1 MLWIREEGGLAP
13 QEAVDMAKAAARE
26 FGVPLGI
33 LLGSCECETDFRL
46 GLVSSAGA
54 VGPLQF
60 LPGYAADY
68 YRYAGFVFDLEGWDA
83 LRGAA
88 AVFLTYATWGRER
101 HGLQGEDAWRF
112 AVSAHRYGQNS
123 QTCLD
128 RENRRVLDVEAHMR
142 RNGLWYG
149 VQEDGGGQA
158 EADGGEQ
165 TEAAQTA
172 AQAAA
177 WTLDKLGCR
186 YSQADRLEA
195 DAFDCSSLVARAYA
209 AQGVVWGCQGAPV
222 PSSNREVYD
231 DHFRLLWPESYD
243 KIGQSLGGK
252 EVLDLAKQPGDLQ
265 FLCTDSSTGRSN
277 RITHVAM
284 VANDESIVH
293 ARGKAYGVRLDG
305 RGLYA
310 GKVCALTRYDPE
322 APLRRG
328 MQGGRV
334 KALQHALNARGAA
347 LEEDGIYGEKTAQ
360 AYTKHL
366 GTAGPETPETPVAQV
381 EITGERVNLR
391 AGPGTEYPVLD
402 TLRAGELL
410 ALVDTEGWRTV
421 LRDGVLAYVSKA
433 YSREVR
439 PT

>member
-1 MLWIREEGGLAP
+1 MEWMLEHGKLAP
-13 QEAVDMAKAAARE
+13 QEAVDVAEAAAKE

-33 LLGSCECETDFRL
+33 LLGTCECETDFRL

-54 VGPLQF
+54 VGPCQF
-60 LPGYAADY
+60 LPKYAADY

-88 AVFLTYATWGRER
+88 AVFLTYASWGRER

-128 RENRRVLDVEAHMR
+128 RQNKRVMDIEAHMR
-142 RNGLWYG
+142 RNGLWY
-149 VQEDGGGQA
+149 DGDTEAGDA
-158 EADGGEQ
+158 EQG
-165 TEAAQTA
+165 EAAQIA
-172 AQAAA
+172 AQAVA
-177 WTLDKLGCR
+177 WALDKLGCR
-186 YSQADRLEA
+186 YSQADRLEE

-222 PSSNREVYD
+222 PTSNREVYD

-284 VANDESIVH
+284 VANGESIVH
-293 ARGKAYGVRLDG
+293 ARGKAYGVRLDE

-322 APLRRG
+322 APLRQG

-360 AYTKHL
+360 AYAKHL
-366 GTAGPETPETPVAQV
+366 GTAGPETPETPAAQV

-391 AGPGTEYPVLD
+391 AGPGTDYPVLD

-433 YSREVR
+433 YSREVK
-439 PT
+439 PS

>member
-1 MLWIREEGGLAP
+1 MEWMLEHGKLAP
-13 QEAVDMAKAAARE
+13 QEAVDVAEAAAKE

-33 LLGSCECETDFRL
+33 LLSSCECETDFRL

-54 VGPLQF
+54 VGPMQF

-88 AVFLTYATWGRER
+88 AVFLTYASWGRER

-128 RENRRVLDVEAHMR
+128 RQNKRVMDIEAHMR
-142 RNGLWYG
+142 RNGLWY
-149 VQEDGGGQA
+149 DGDTEAGDA
-158 EADGGEQ
+158 EQG
-165 TEAAQTA
+165 EAAQTA
-172 AQAAA
+172 AQAVA
-177 WTLDKLGCR
+177 WALDKLGCR
-186 YSQADRLEA
+186 YSQADRLEE

-222 PSSNREVYD
+222 PTSNREVYD
-231 DHFRLLWPESYD
+231 DHFRLLWPESYGQ
-243 KIGQSLGGK
+243 IGKALGGK
-252 EVLDLAKQPGDLQ
+252 EALDLAKQPGDLQ

-322 APLRRG
+322 APLRQG

-334 KALQHALNARGAA
+334 KALQHALNARGAG

-360 AYTKHL
+360 AYAKHL

-391 AGPGTEYPVLD
+391 AGPGTDYPVLD

-433 YSREVR
+433 YSREVK
-439 PT
+439 PS

>member
-1 MLWIREEGGLAP
+1 MEWRTEEGGQAP
-13 QEAVDMAKAAARE
+13 QEAVDRAENAARE
-26 FGVPLGI
+26 FGVPVGI
-33 LLGSCECETDFRL
+33 LLGTCECETDFRL

-54 VGPLQF
+54 VGPCQF
-60 LPGYAADY
+60 LPKYAADY

-88 AVFLTYATWGRER
+88 AVFLTYASWGRER

-128 RENRRVLDVEAHMR
+128 RQNKRVMDIEAHMR
-142 RNGLWYG
+142 RNGLWY
-149 VQEDGGGQA
+149 DGDTEAGDA
-158 EADGGEQ
+158 EQG
-165 TEAAQTA
+165 EAAQIA

-177 WTLDKLGCR
+177 WALDKLGCR
-186 YSQADRLEA
+186 YSQADRLEE

-222 PSSNREVYD
+222 PTSNREVYD

-243 KIGQSLGGK
+243 QIGQTFGGK
-252 EVLDLAKQPGDLQ
+252 DVLALADRPGDLQ
-265 FLCTDSSTGRSN
+265 FLCTDRSTSRAN
-277 RITHVAM
+277 RITHVAL
-284 VANDESIVH
+284 VAGDGRIVH
-293 ARGKAYGVRLDG
+293 ARGKAYGVRQDE

-322 APLRRG
+322 APLRQG

-360 AYTKHL
+360 AYAKHL

-391 AGPGTEYPVLD
+391 AGPGTDYPVLD

-433 YSREVR
+433 YSREVK
-439 PT
+439 PS

>member
-1 MLWIREEGGLAP
+1 MEWVLEHGQPAP
-13 QEAVDMAKAAARE
+13 QEAVDVAEAAAKE

-33 LLGSCECETDFRL
+33 LLGTCECETDFRL

-54 VGPLQF
+54 VGPMQF

-88 AVFLTYATWGRER
+88 AVFLTYAAWGRER

-128 RENRRVLDVEAHMR
+128 RQNKRVMDIEAHMR
-142 RNGLWYG
+142 RNGLWY
-149 VQEDGGGQA
+149 DGDTEAGDA
-158 EADGGEQ
+158 EQG
-165 TEAAQTA
+165 EAAQIA
-172 AQAAA
+172 AQAVA
-177 WTLDKLGCR
+177 WALDKLGCR
-186 YSQADRLEA
+186 YSQADRLEE

-209 AQGVVWGCQGAPV
+209 AHGVVWGCQGAPV
-222 PSSNREVYD
+222 PTSNREVYD

-243 KIGQSLGGK
+243 QIGQTFGGK
-252 EVLDLAKQPGDLQ
+252 DVLALADQPGDLQ
-265 FLCTDSSTGRSN
+265 FLCTDRSTSRAN
-277 RITHVAM
+277 RITHVAL
-284 VANDESIVH
+284 VAGDGRIVH
-293 ARGKAYGVRLDG
+293 ARGKAYGVRQDDCE
-305 RGLYA
+305 LYA
-310 GKVCALTRYDPE
+310 GKVCALTRYDPD
-322 APLRRG
+322 APLRQG
-328 MQGGRV
+328 MQGSRV
-334 KALQHALNARGAA
+334 KALQRALNARGAA

-360 AYTKHL
+360 AYAL
-366 GTAGPETPETPVAQV
+366 YQGDATPETPAVPAAQV

-391 AGPGTEYPVLD
+391 AGPGTDYPVLD

-433 YSREVR
+433 YSREVK
-439 PT
+439 PS